1 MYIHIYIYTYIY
13 IEREVDI
20 CIGACDKMSSMDVK
34 SMDDDLVAC
43 QCVSKTP
50 SKE

>member
-1 MYIHIYIYTYIY
+1 MYIHIYIH

-34 SMDDDLVAC
+34 SMDGELVAC